1 MSLDRGW
8 RKVRVLT
15 AGELASRVD
24 HHGMVIDMN
33 EAQVRTLD
41 QVREVLEGTQELQL
55 RPVADET
62 DATHGSSKRSN
73 DLTTGV

>member
-1 MSLDRGW
+1 M
-8 RKVRVLT
+8 K

-24 HHGMVIDMN
+24 HRRMVIDMN

-41 QVREVLEGTQELQL
+41 QVREVLAGTQKLQL
-55 RPVADET
+55 RPEADE
-62 DATHGSSKRSN
+62 AGAKYGSSKRSN